1 MNAIL
6 TRKILNAIKRKDVIE
21 IRDIV
26 HSTSIA
32 DIIQSIET
40 YKITNILIFLRSLS
54 TEAMADI
61 FEKLDPDIQSQL
73 IEKFT
78 DENSKKL
85 FDELFVDD
93 IADIIEELPENLVT
107 KILKNTSAEKRQII
121 NKILSYDDDDTG
133 SIMSVDITKLN
144 WFWTVKTALSYIKKQ
159 NEDKEIV
166 SHYYITND
174 DNVLMG
180 MITIQDLAFSPKNKK
195 LKNIMEFTPQL
206 TTKLDKENAAIEF
219 RKHDYSELPVVDEN
233 NKLVGIVT
241 SDDMVDVIVEEY
253 TEDIQKSAGI
263 IPTNQSYLKTSVYKL
278 SKSRFS
284 WLFFLMFSA
293 TLSQFVLQ
301 SFIGIAGDVFGKTSN
316 GAVSTLT
323 STAIITVLVSI
334 IPDISGT
341 SGNAGTQSSTLI
353 TRSLATGELGTKDF
367 GRVLWK
373 ETRVGLMVGGM
384 LGITNFIRL
393 LIYYAI
399 SGSINGFAHDIYTR
413 DVFISIGASIAMLTV
428 ILLSKVVGGMLPLL
442 AVKMKM
448 DPAIMSA
455 PLLTTLID
463 SLSIAIFFSINILIL
478 FMAGFA

>member
-1 MNAIL
+1 MSDML
-6 TRKILNAIKRKDVIE
+6 TRKILNAVKRKDVIK
-21 IRDIV
+21 IREFIS
-26 HSTSIA
+26 STSIA
-32 DIIQSIET
+32 DIIESIET
-40 YKITNILIFLRSLS
+40 LKITNILIFLRSLD
-54 TEAMADI
+54 TESMADV
-61 FEKLDPDIQSQL
+61 FEKLDPEIQSQL
-73 IEKFT
+73 IEKFS

-107 KILKNTSAEKRQII
+107 KILKNTSPEKRQII
-121 NKILSYDDDDTG
+121 NKILSYNDDDTG
-133 SIMSVDITKLN
+133 SVMSVDITKLN
-144 WFWTVKTALSYIKKQ
+144 WFWTVKTALSYIKEQ
-159 NEDKEIV
+159 NEDKEVV
-166 SHYYITND
+166 SHYYITD
-174 DNVLMG
+174 DNNILMG

-206 TTKLDKENAAIEF
+206 TTKLDKENAALEF
-219 RKHDYSELPVVDEN
+219 TKHDYSELPVVDEN

-253 TEDIQKSAGI
+253 TEDAQRSAGI
-263 IPTNQSYLKTSVYKL
+263 TPINQSYLKTSVYKL

-301 SFIGIAGDVFGKTSN
+301 SFIGMADTAFNESPTGTS
-316 GAVSTLT
+316 GIT
-323 STAIITVLVSI
+323 STAIVTLLVSI

-353 TRSLATGELGTKDF
+353 TRSLATGELTTKDF
-367 GRVLWK
+367 SKVLWK
-373 ETRVGLMVGGM
+373 ETRVGSLVGSL
-384 LGITNFIRL
+384 LGITNFVRL
-393 LIYYAI
+393 LIYYAV
-399 SGSINGFAHDIYTR
+399 SASIHNDFSNFYNYR
-413 DVFISIGASIAMLTV
+413 DVFISLGASIAMLTV

-478 FMAGFA
+478 IMAGF